1 MVPFYFSGVVG
12 LSIAKRAIRPY
23 VCILSTRARYSGSLT
38 DLNISIGVATPWVAD
53 LDNDNVAIV
62 VGLTADKQ
70 TGTIAVPVSLFE
82 SGTEGAIKTWITQQ
96 NIEHQKSAN
105 DVSGKEPDT
114 GREREI
120 QILHE
125 LLSRYPEEA
134 VHHE

>member
-1 MVPFYFSGVVG
+1 MIAEYIHIQGEMRERASYVG
-12 LSIAKRAIRPY
+12 RLLISYKHYA
-23 VCILSTRARYSGSLT
+23 SRYP
-38 DLNISIGVATPWVAD
+38 IGVATPWVAD